1 MRIDRYVHDERLT
14 WGAAGVLLAVAAL
27 HAGAIG
33 RLFVVQPEPP
43 RPPAPAPVFEISLQK
58 LPPPRLPPAEPE
70 APPADAMTPPPDT
83 DVKPPPRQTRPVPIL
98 VDTPTTDPVPPGT
111 QVKPYEMGDELLPGV
126 PGPPVQGGTPDGVGF
141 DDSPGPKGSVYT
153 KLKLL
158 EFVKPRYPPHA
169 LRMEI
174 EGRVVVRALVG
185 ENGRPQE
192 VSVLTSSG
200 DASLDQSALD
210 AVKHWRF
217 AAARRDGMPVR
228 AWVKVPVDFKLI
240 D

>member
-33 RLFVVQPEPP
+33 RLFIVLPEPP
-43 RPPAPAPVFEISLQK
+43 RPPAPAPIFEISLQK

-70 APPADAMTPPPDT
+70 VAEADPMAPPPSNE
-83 DVKPPPRQTRPVPIL
+83 VKPPPRQTRQVPIL
-98 VDTPTTDPVPPGT
+98 VDTPTTNPVPPGT
-111 QVKPYEMGDELLPGV
+111 QVKPYEIGDELLPGV

-141 DDSPGPKGSVYT
+141 DDSPAPRAPVYA

-158 EFVKPRYPPHA
+158 EFSTPRYPPQC

-174 EGRVVVRALVG
+174 EGRVVIRALVG
-185 ENGRPQE
+185 EDGRPQD
-192 VSVLTSSG
+192 VAVLKSSG
-200 DASLDQSALD
+200 NAALDQSAID
-210 AVKHWRF
+210 AVKRWRF
-217 AAARRDGMPVR
+217 AAARRDGVPVR